1 MGTGRY
7 FSLGLR
13 LMIKMSGHIGFIF
26 ILFYFILLYEC
37 FASGSVPSAH
47 ALCHRDQKR
56 ALDCSELELDRVV
69 DCYVGAGNRTS
80 VPCRSSACF

>member
-26 ILFYFILLYEC
+26 ILFYC
-37 FASGSVPSAH
+37 MSVLP
-47 ALCHRDQKR
+47 
-56 ALDCSELELDRVV
+56 LEVCQV
-69 DCYVGAGNRTS
+69 HM
-80 VPCRSSACF
+80 PCATETRRGRWIAQSWS